1 MKEHALFY
9 VRHSVRPLQRER
21 RRSVFAAFAVA
32 VGVAAVVGLQTLSL
46 SIGDSVTGD
55 IQATH
60 QGDVVVSNGDN
71 PFPSEVRELME
82 SVLAGS
88 KATDWTWL
96 LLAHPDRPSFVAAE
110 GATESGSLQW
120 FQPYLVDPKKYPLY
134 GELSTT
140 EPIEGLLDAP
150 GNVLIS
156 RGLATRMG
164 VGVGDRIMVENT
176 RTFVVAALVSNQ
188 DSGGV
193 FAPYFVPPM
202 PWFAFFSIDDPTAH
216 DVFGT
221 KTDEAGV
228 LFIKTRTDEDADAVA
243 REIEAATWL
252 AASGELD
259 KPVGGNIFVH
269 LPADE
274 VGHRDRVAAQISS
287 TPGVS
292 NVAEFHSFFLPP
304 GPDSPEWVPGRWLVG
319 ADPVDFSV
327 ETSRG
332 RRLSPDDS
340 GRPVAVAHG
349 FPDQGAEGHDGRLG
363 SEQSYTIGGQAVTL
377 EIVGITAGD
386 APVPTVL
393 TDSHIL
399 APLASIDRSVPRTS
413 ISFLLTVPESEAPTA
428 AARIARAVP
437 GATAVFVDS
446 PTAVVQAREIDLGDR
461 APVSVETAAERL
473 PEVEDTTAVLSRVI
487 MVTGLV
493 SLAIGGIGILNTML
507 VVVGRRTQEIGV
519 LKALGLKGSQVT
531 VLFMIEGVVLGILGS
546 IGGVLLGLA
555 LSVGLTRVG
564 QQFLQ
569 TDVGWQFQLAPIYTG
584 LIVGVVA
591 TTVFGFLPTLAASR
605 VRPNVVLQ
613 PQSTSLPKT
622 GRLVS
627 IAVVLGLTAVMG
639 LVATVFVDDPVIGL
653 AGAYGALAGLVLLTV
668 ILVGVVWVIGKLPS
682 FGSVN
687 LKMSLRGLSRQK
699 GRAASTLLA
708 LVIGIFA
715 MASIVVLGGTLKDLA
730 DEIVED
736 AVGGNVVLIVPGA
749 DPLTVQRASGA
760 VSSLDAPTNVV
771 EDHQYAARIVAVN
784 GNRDR
789 KWGST
794 MVARRGVPVEGPP
807 TVSAGRL
814 LGPQDEGEPLVVVG
828 SGVADDLELKVGDTL
843 TFDIGARWFNGEL
856 VGGRETDLE
865 LVGITEE
872 VWPATGGFSDDGGFI
887 IPIGGL
893 DSTFRSEDAVFVIT
907 ADESDGPAIAEELT
921 KAVPGAIAMESRT
934 VAGVFKDILDRIAVF
949 PMALSALA
957 LFAGAVIIA
966 NSVALATMERRREIA
981 TMKAVGAKGSRVL
994 ASLLLENGI
1003 IGLVGGL
1010 IGVGLATV
1018 VLVVINRFD
1027 SEIPVSPDPV
1037 SAVSVVAVALAVAL
1051 VAAVISAWPASKEK
1065 PLNVLRYE

>member
-1 MKEHALFY
+1 MKDRLLFY
-9 VRHSVRPLQRER
+9 VRHSIRSLQRER
-21 RRSVFAAFAVA
+21 RRSVFAAFAIA
-32 VGVAAVVGLQTLSL
+32 VGVSAVVGLQTLSL

-60 QGDVVVSNGDN
+60 QGDVVVSNGDD
-71 PFPSEVRELME
+71 PFPSDVRELME
-82 SVLAGS
+82 SVLAES

-120 FQPYLVDPKKYPLY
+120 FQPYLVDPNKYPLY

-140 EPIEGLLDAP
+140 APIDQLLDAP
-150 GNVLIS
+150 GKVLLSKGI
-156 RGLATRMG
+156 ATRMG
-164 VGVGDRIMVENT
+164 VGVGDRVMVENT
-176 RTFVVAALVSNQ
+176 GTFVVAGLVSNQ

-216 DVFGT
+216 EVFGT
-221 KTDEAGV
+221 EADQASV
-228 LFIKTRTDEDADAVA
+228 LFIKTKTDEDADAVA
-243 REIEAATWL
+243 REIEATTWL
-252 AASGELD
+252 AGRGELD
-259 KPVGGNIFVH
+259 EPPDGNVFVH
-269 LPADE
+269 LAADE
-274 VGHRDRVAAQISS
+274 ADLRDRVAAEISS
-287 TPGVS
+287 IAGASDVI
-292 NVAEFHSFFLPP
+292 ELHSFFQPP
-304 GPDSPEWVPGRWLVG
+304 DPGSPDWVPGRWLVG
-319 ADPVDFSV
+319 ADPADFSA
-327 ETSRG
+327 EMGRG
-332 RRLSPDDS
+332 RRLLPDDA
-340 GRPVAVAHG
+340 GRPVAVVKGFQDHG
-349 FPDQGAEGHDGRLG
+349 GEVDDDRLG
-363 SEQSYTIGGQAVTL
+363 TELEFAIGGHVVTF
-377 EIVGITAGD
+377 EAVGITAGD
-386 APVPTVL
+386 APVPEL
-393 TDSHIL
+393 LADSHIL
-399 APLASIDRSVPRTS
+399 APLVSIDSSIPRTS
-413 ISFLLTVPESEAPTA
+413 ISFLLTVPESEASNA
-428 AARIARAVP
+428 AAGIASRVG
-437 GATAVFVDS
+437 GATAVVADS
-446 PTAVVQAREIDLGDR
+446 PVSVILARGVDLGDK
-461 APVSVETAAERL
+461 APVSVETAVERL
-473 PEVEDTTAVLSRVI
+473 PEVEDTTEVLGSVI
-487 MVTGLV
+487 MVAGLV

-519 LKALGLKGSQVT
+519 LKALGLKGPQVT
-531 VLFMIEGVVLGILGS
+531 VLFMIEGVVLGIMGS
-546 IGGVLLGLA
+546 IGGVVLGLA

-569 TDVGWQFQLAPIYTG
+569 TDVGWQLQLAPIYTG

-613 PQSTSLPKT
+613 PQSTALPKT
-622 GRLVS
+622 GRLIS

-639 LVATVFVDDPVIGL
+639 LVATVFVGDPIIGL
-653 AGAYGALAGLVLLTV
+653 AGAYGALASLTLLTA
-668 ILVGVVWVIGKLPS
+668 ILVGLVWVIGKLPS

-687 LKMSLRGLSRQK
+687 LRLALRGLSRQK

-749 DPLTVQRASGA
+749 DASTIQRASEA

-771 EDHQYAARIVAVN
+771 EDHQYDARIVSVN
-784 GNRDR
+784 GERGR
-789 KWGST
+789 MWGST
-794 MVARRGVPVEGPP
+794 MVARRGVPEEGPP

-814 LGPQDEGEPLVVVG
+814 VGPEDEGKALVVVG
-828 SGVADDLELKVGDTL
+828 SGVAEDLELRVGDTL

-887 IPIGGL
+887 IPIGSL
-893 DSTFRSEDAVFVIT
+893 DSTFRSEDALFIIT
-907 ADESDGPAIAEELT
+907 APESEGPAIAEELT
-921 KAVPGAIAMESRT
+921 LAVPGGIAMESRT

-949 PMALSALA
+949 PLVLSAMA

-994 ASLLLENGI
+994 TSLLIENGI
-1003 IGLVGGL
+1003 VGLLGGL

-1018 VLVVINRFD
+1018 VLVVVNRFD
-1027 SEIPVSPDPV
+1027 SEIPVSPDPISV
-1037 SAVSVVAVALAVAL
+1037 ILVVAVALSVAL